1 MKVFNKIQAEI
12 DTYSER
18 IENTLSL
25 PEITIQHGLNSFRYQ
40 SSSFL
45 EVIFDA
51 IQITSETVFYDLG
64 SGYGNII
71 LFGALKY
78 PEAQFKGIEIL
89 PERNQVCASIIQKEQ
104 IVNASAICG
113 DILKADVSDGN
124 IFYLYNPLF
133 DFQYGELL
141 NKLYQIS
148 LIKSIVVIAESRCI
162 YFDQT
167 DWLKQYHEIDID
179 IVRKIKFYRSKSLS
193 YDLQEKK

>member
-1 MKVFNKIQAEI
+1 MRAFNQLQTEI
-12 DTYSER
+12 DTYSES

-25 PEITIQHGLNSFRYQ
+25 SEITIQHGLNSFRYG

-45 EVIFDA
+45 DVIFDA
-51 IQITSETVFYDLG
+51 IQVTSEMVFYDLG

-104 IVNASAICG
+104 IANASVICD

-124 IFYLYNPLF
+124 VFYLYNPLF

-148 LIKSIVVIAESRCI
+148 LIKSIVVIAESRCV

-167 DWLKQYHEIDID
+167 DWLEEYHVIDID
-179 IVRKIKFYRSKSLS
+179 IVRKIKYYRSKSLNHN
-193 YDLQEKK
+193 LR

>member
-12 DTYSER
+12 DTYSES
-18 IENTLSL
+18 IENSLSL
-25 PEITIQHGLNSFRYQ
+25 SEITIQHGLNSFRYG

-45 EVIFDA
+45 DELFDP

-64 SGYGNII
+64 SGYGNVI

-78 PEAQFKGIEIL
+78 PEAHFKGIEIL
-89 PERNQVCASIIQKEQ
+89 PERNQVCTAIIQEEQ
-104 IVNASAICG
+104 IANVSAICG
-113 DILKADVSDGN
+113 DILKSDVSDGN

-141 NKLYQIS
+141 NKLYHIS

-167 DWLKQYHEIDID
+167 DWLEQYHVKDID
-179 IVRKIKFYRSKSLS
+179 IVRKIKYYRSKQLNHN
-193 YDLQEKK
+193 LR

>member
-1 MKVFNKIQAEI
+1 MRAFNQLQTEI
-12 DTYSER
+12 DTYSES

-25 PEITIQHGLNSFRYQ
+25 SAITIQHGLNSFRYG

-45 EVIFDA
+45 DVIFDA
-51 IQITSETVFYDLG
+51 IQVTSETVFYDLG

-104 IVNASAICG
+104 IANASVICG

-148 LIKSIVVIAESRCI
+148 LIKSIVVIAESRCV

-167 DWLKQYHEIDID
+167 DWLEEYHVIDID
-179 IVRKIKFYRSKSLS
+179 IVRKIKYYRSKSLNHN
-193 YDLQEKK
+193 LR